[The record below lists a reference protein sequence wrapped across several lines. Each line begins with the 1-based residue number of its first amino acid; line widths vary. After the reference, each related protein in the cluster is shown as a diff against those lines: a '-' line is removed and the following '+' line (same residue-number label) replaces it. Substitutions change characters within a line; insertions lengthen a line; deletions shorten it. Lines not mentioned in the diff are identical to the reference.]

1 LPELFL
7 KAPIKAAKMAP
18 RVLSQNLIFI
28 TSANRLSGTPSDFT
42 VSLPNSV
49 LANPWGGRTKVT
61 VVDAILNRCFYSVR
75 SINNKFSVKQVT
87 TGVTT
92 QYTIPYGNYT
102 IQSWQAALG
111 KLLPGWTITHDPTSG
126 LCTFLPTALGIYQL
140 AFQGRSSSLFGF
152 NPGDTPTGTNIS
164 GIVSSY
170 PLKLNIDSFINIHH
184 SLPKMF
190 NSSVANY
197 RQQDFQENDVLV
209 RLPCNVPAFANIT
222 YQNTRDDFS
231 FYLGNTHVNSLRLYL
246 TSEWYDTLDPFPY
259 DWSLTLR
266 VDYESLDD
274 PEQISIAKL
283 TEMNEKLQYLSLK

>member
-1 LPELFL
+1 
-7 KAPIKAAKMAP
+7 MAP
-18 RVLSQNLIFI
+18 RVLSQNLIYI

-75 SINNKFSVKQVT
+75 SINNAFSVTQTNTGTVTEYQV
-87 TGVTT
+87 
-92 QYTIPYGNYT
+92 PLGNYT
-102 IQSWQAALG
+102 IQSWQTALTA
-111 KLLPGWTITHDPTSG
+111 LLAGWKITHNPTSG
-126 LCTFLPTALGIYQL
+126 LCTFLPTAVGVYKMT
-140 AFQGRSSSLFGF
+140 FHGRTASLFGF
-152 NPGDTPTGTNIS
+152 NQGETPTATNVS
-164 GIVSSY
+164 PIVSAF

-209 RLPCNVPAFANIT
+209 RLPCNVPPFANIT
-222 YQNTRDDFS
+222 YQNTRDDYS

-246 TSEWYDTLDPFPY
+246 SSEWYDSLDPFSY

-266 VDYESLDD
+266 IDYEAIDD
-274 PEQISIAKL
+274 PELINIAKL
-283 TEMNEKLQYLSLK
+283 TEMNEKLQYLALK